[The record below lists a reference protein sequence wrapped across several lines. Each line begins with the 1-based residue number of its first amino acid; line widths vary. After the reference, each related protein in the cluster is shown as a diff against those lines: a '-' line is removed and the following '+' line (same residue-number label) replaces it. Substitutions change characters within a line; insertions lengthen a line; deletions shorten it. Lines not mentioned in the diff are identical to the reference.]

1 MQSRPTA
8 VPQLRPLGNPELLLG
23 TSGRPGDST
32 CAVSPESE
40 IDHPNRTQTVE
51 VPPGRSWV
59 TIPREQLTAADKL
72 LIWGTQDGKPLW
84 SPVFVN
90 LETQMKPDTPQI
102 FSHVD
107 ISEEET
113 LEATVQW
120 AAPVWPPHKVL
131 ICQFQYKECRTDRW
145 TPLEPQLK
153 TDALTPVEMQN
164 LEPGTSY
171 QVSGRC
177 RVENGAPWG
186 EWSPALAFQTPFL
199 APEDVWVSGT
209 VCETSGKRA
218 ALLVWKG
225 FSVKSW
231 LSWNSLCRPDWPPT
245 QKSTCLCLPGAG
257 ITGVRHHTRRFLTF
271 YDPGPCVQVTY
282 TVWFGVGDITTTQEE
297 VPCCKSP
304 IPARMEW
311 AVISLGNSTS
321 WAPPTNLSL
330 GCLAPESA
338 PHDVGVSSPDGSPG
352 IKVTWKQGTGKPW
365 EYVVDWAQDGD
376 SLDKLNWTRLPA
388 GNLSTVLPG
397 QFEGGVPYRITVTAV
412 YSGGLAVAPS
422 VWGFG
427 EELVPLAGP
436 AAWRLPDE
444 PPGTPVVAWGK
455 VPRHQLR
462 GRATHYTFCLQS
474 RGIPTVCTNVSSQ
487 TQTVP
492 LPNLHSGSF
501 KLWVMVS
508 TVAGQGPP
516 GPSLSLHL
524 PDNRIRWKVL
534 PWVLSLWGFLLMG
547 CGLNLASTRCL
558 HQRHQLLPQWIWER
572 VPDPANSNSG
582 QPYIKEV
589 RLPQPPKD
597 GPVLEVEEME
607 LRPVT
612 ESPKASAPLFS
623 GYEKHFLPTPEELG
637 FPRPPAPRI

>member
-1 MQSRPTA
+1 MSR
-8 VPQLRPLGNPELLLG
+8 LRVARRKPLELLLSLLPLLLG
-23 TSGRPGDST
+23 TRPHGSPGPLQCHSVGPLGILNCSWEPLGDLETPPVLYHQSQKY
-32 CAVSPESE
+32 
-40 IDHPNRTQTVE
+40 HPNRTQTVK
-51 VPPGRSWV
+51 VPSGQSWV
-59 TIPREQLTAADKL
+59 TIPRGQLTTADQL
-72 LIWGTQDGKPLW
+72 LIWGTQEGKPLW

-120 AAPVWPPHKVL
+120 APPVWPPHKVL

-145 TPLEPQLK
+145 TLLEPQLK
-153 TDALTPVEMQN
+153 TDTLTPVEMQN

-171 QVSGRC
+171 RVSGRC
-177 RVENGAPWG
+177 RVENGDPWG
-186 EWSPALAFQTPFL
+186 EWSPALTFQTPFL
-199 APEDVWVSGT
+199 APEDVWVSGI

-218 ALLVWKG
+218 ALLVWK
-225 FSVKSW
+225 
-231 LSWNSLCRPDWPPT
+231 
-245 QKSTCLCLPGAG
+245 
-257 ITGVRHHTRRFLTF
+257 
-271 YDPGPCVQVTY
+271 DPGPCVQVTY
-282 TVWFGVGDITTTQEE
+282 TVWFGLGDITTTQEE

-330 GCLAPESA
+330 VCLAPESA
-338 PHDVGVSSPDGSPG
+338 PHDVEVSSPDGSPG

-388 GNLSTVLPG
+388 GILSTVLPG
-397 QFEGGVPYRITVTAV
+397 EFEGGVAYRITVTAV
-412 YSGGLAVAPS
+412 YPGGLAVAPS
-422 VWGFG
+422 VWGFR

-436 AAWRLPDE
+436 AVWRLPDE
-444 PPGTPVVAWGK
+444 PPGTPVVAWGE

-462 GRATHYTFCLQS
+462 GRATQYTFCIQS
-474 RGIPTVCTNVSSQ
+474 RGIATVCMNVSSQ

-492 LPNLHSGSF
+492 LTSLHSGSF
-501 KLWVMVS
+501 KLWVTVS
-508 TVAGQGPP
+508 TAAGQGPP

-534 PWVLSLWGFLLMG
+534 PWVLSLWGLLLVG
-547 CGLNLASTRCL
+547 CGLNLATTRCV
-558 HQRHQLLPQWIWER
+558 HQRHKFLPQWIWER

-612 ESPKASAPLFS
+612 ESPTASAPLFS